1 MQESMLTINFHF
13 TDFKKDVSIVVRVR
27 SIGVDL
33 YIAGLV
39 RTIYYSWHGYW
50 CVVVSLIFV
59 AGSPVIELRVIA
71 NLEEV
76 KSKSIRYLATP

>member
-1 MQESMLTINFHF
+1 MLTINFHF
-13 TDFKKDVSIVVRVR
+13 TDFKKDVSVVIWVR
-27 SIGVDL
+27 SIRVDL

-39 RTIYYSWHGYW
+39 RTIYYSWHDNW
-50 CVVVSLIFV
+50 CVVVSLISV
-59 AGSPVIELRVIA
+59 AGTPIFHLRVIA